1 MTLTLTIDTARWRE
15 HHRGVLDG
23 YPGLVPVCKG
33 NGYGFGLH
41 RLMRETT
48 RLGIRLAAVGTV
60 QEAALVQDSFP
71 GDLLVL
77 TPYRNGEAS
86 PALSERTIRVVSSP
100 EHCDGLAGH
109 RVVIELRSS
118 MRRHGITEAD
128 LPALRPVMSGWEFEG
143 FSIHLPLNRVGGLG
157 GAEEVASWVR
167 RLRAERMPLHHVFV
181 SHLTAEEMAG
191 LHAEFPRTRFRL
203 RTGTKLWLGAPEATR
218 YSSPVLDVTRP
229 EREDRPGA
237 GRRQRDS
244 GRHLI
249 VVAGGISHG
258 VGLRAPRLLS
268 GLRDRARHVAG
279 IGHACLNHHL
289 SPFVWDGVRCR
300 FAAPPGLQE
309 SVLLVPGDSPRPK
322 VGDEVAVQLRYTITR
337 PDRVV
342 DEPRVPPAASAVT
355 GGPAPEQG

>member
-15 HHRGVLDG
+15 HHRSVLG
-23 YPGLVPVCKG
+23 QYPGLVPVCKG
-33 NGYGFGLH
+33 NGYGFGHH

-86 PALSERTIRVVSSP
+86 PALSDRTVRVVSSA

-109 RVVIELRSS
+109 RVVVELRSS
-118 MRRHGITEAD
+118 MRRHGITAAD

-143 FSIHLPLNRVGGLG
+143 FSIHLPLNRVDGAG

-167 RLRAERMPLHHVFV
+167 RLREERMPLRHVFV
-181 SHLTAEEMAG
+181 SHLSAEEMAR

-203 RTGTKLWLGAPEATR
+203 RTGTKLWLGAPGATR
-218 YSSPVLDVTRP
+218 YSSRVLDVTRP
-229 EREDRPGA
+229 ERGNRPGA
-237 GRRQRDS
+237 GRQPVS
-244 GRHLI
+244 GRHLA
-249 VVAGGISHG
+249 VVAGGVSHG
-258 VGLRAPRLLS
+258 VGLRAPRMLS
-268 GLRDRARHVAG
+268 TLRDRARHVAG

-289 SPFVWDGVRCR
+289 SPFIWDGTRCR

-309 SVLLVPGDSPRPK
+309 SVLLVPGDSPPPEA
-322 VGDEVAVQLRYTITR
+322 GDEVAVQLRYTITR

-342 DEPRVPPAASAVT
+342 EEPRVPPAASAVT
-355 GGPAPEQG
+355 GSLAPERG